1 MFGQHQQQQQLAY
14 QTNYDPT
21 FPIPPIPSSSNFNN
35 FHGSNSLST
44 SAFNPTFNNTHNH
57 SGFSQQ
63 QFNHN
68 SHYSATSPVN
78 NNNYNKNSANTFNSN
93 SGCGGSKTL
102 WIGDIENWMDEQYV
116 INLFQGIAQVMNIKL
131 IKNKDNRK
139 NSSAP
144 QFGYGFVEFTSHEIA
159 KSIFTTLNGASIP
172 SLPNKNFKLNW
183 ASHQVAYNKTSYQN
197 YQNNGHAQNYSNHQ
211 GSRKQEEYQIYVG
224 DLDPNV
230 NDQMLMITFQKRY
243 PSVNQAKVIMD
254 PITRQSKCYGFVKF
268 GIIEEGQNAMAEMQ
282 GKLLLTKAMKINH
295 ASQKKQDGFGFHQGA
310 PQMQKNFQYQNPQQL
325 PYQQP
330 FGQQNPF
337 LLNQIPQGSF
347 DQFNQYIPPS
357 CYQPQQFL
365 LDLQLPGNQI
375 YPPHQIQQ
383 PQFLNQQHLLSLKA
397 QNQSF
402 KLISLQLFLKRLYKD
417 LNKFNKKYL
426 LLQTLWTLRFA
437 KNKPLC
443 LKINQLNLLQI
454 FIRTYWSFSKL
465 IQLKTLRADF
475 CIKSLRSRN
484 FEQLIKDPKFQQLL
498 AEQNSPTS
506 LNSIE
511 NPESE
516 STTATYDDKNYN
528 ISSNCI
534 ANLKVD
540 NYEQIQSQKH
550 SNVEDFVT
558 IPAKL
563 SQDDIEILNN
573 RFNKEQLNNPEVQH
587 LI

>member
-1 MFGQHQQQQQLAY
+1 MLQSFLGNCLSNKYKAHQEQRQQ
-14 QTNYDPT
+14 
-21 FPIPPIPSSSNFNN
+21 
-35 FHGSNSLST
+35 
-44 SAFNPTFNNTHNH
+44 
-57 SGFSQQ
+57 
-63 QFNHN
+63 
-68 SHYSATSPVN
+68 
-78 NNNYNKNSANTFNSN
+78 
-93 SGCGGSKTL
+93 
-102 WIGDIENWMDEQYV
+102 
-116 INLFQGIAQVMNIKL
+116 
-131 IKNKDNRK
+131 K

-159 KSIFTTLNGASIP
+159 KKYFHYTQWSFHSKSSKQKLQTQLGFTLST
-172 SLPNKNFKLNW
+172 
-183 ASHQVAYNKTSYQN
+183 YNKTGYQN

-295 ASQKKQDGFGFHQGA
+295 ASQKKQDGGGFHQGA

-337 LLNQIPQGSF
+337 LQTKFHKGALISLINTYHLHAINHSSF
-347 DQFNQYIPPS
+347 Y
-357 CYQPQQFL
+357 
-365 LDLQLPGNQI
+365 QI
-375 YPPHQIQQ
+375 YSCQETRYILLTRFSNHNSQTNNS
-383 PQFLNQQHLLSLKA
+383 LDLLSLKA